1 MTLKELY
8 KKMEYATPEQKEEA
22 WELLDEVM
30 EEVAERFPVYY
41 KKFSDKLHKIFGH
54 TEEDLTEAEAKEYV
68 ARMENKDGTHGAH
81 WSLLQVK
88 RLAERRPELKRYD
101 CLAFYV
107 VLNMMYSDYYC
118 AGKSDD
124 YYIML
129 AEDFLNDKD
138 APSDKV
144 HRYMEAMEK

>member
-8 KKMEYATPEQKEEA
+8 KKMEHATPEQKEEA
-22 WELLDEVM
+22 CELLDEVFSKYLP
-30 EEVAERFPVYY
+30 RYY
-41 KKFSDKLHKIFGH
+41 RDLCEKLHDIFKDAG
-54 TEEDLTEAEAKEYV
+54 EDLTEAEAKEYV
-68 ARMENKDGTHGAH
+68 ARMVNKDGTHGAH

-107 VLNMMYSDYYC
+107 VLNMMYSDYYHM
-118 AGKSDD
+118 GKSEE

-138 APSDKV
+138 APADKV
-144 HRYMEAMEK
+144 RRYMEAMEK